1 MKTCNIFLYSG
12 EAKSI
17 STYYSTPTITPASPR
32 PRFSPRLVLSAQ
44 AAFSILYCRLV
55 ALLCEMSKI
64 IIEKGKTEQ
73 QICSK
78 TKRGFNNEY
87 KIL

>member
-32 PRFSPRLVLSAQ
+32 LVLSAQ
-44 AAFSILYCRLV
+44 VAFSILYYRLV

-64 IIEKGKTEQ
+64 IIEKRKAEQ

>member
-17 STYYSTPTITPASPR
+17 STYYSTPTITP
-32 PRFSPRLVLSAQ
+32 RFSPRLVLSAQ
-44 AAFSILYCRLV
+44 VAFSILYCRLV
-55 ALLCEMSKI
+55 ALLCESSKI
-64 IIEKGKTEQ
+64 IIEKRKAEQ

>member
-17 STYYSTPTITPASPR
+17 STYYSTPTITPRILPQ
-32 PRFSPRLVLSAQ
+32 LVLSAQ
-44 AAFSILYCRLV
+44 VAFSILYCRLV

-64 IIEKGKTEQ
+64 IIEKRKAEQ
-73 QICSK
+73 QICSE

-87 KIL
+87 KSL

>member
-17 STYYSTPTITPASPR
+17 STYYSTPTITPRVSPQ
-32 PRFSPRLVLSAQ
+32 LVLSAQ

-55 ALLCEMSKI
+55 ALLCESSKI
-64 IIEKGKTEQ
+64 IIEKRKAEQ

-78 TKRGFNNEY
+78 MKRGFNNEY

>member
-1 MKTCNIFLYSG
+1 MKTCNLFLYSG

-17 STYYSTPTITPASPR
+17 STYYSTPTITPRILPQ
-32 PRFSPRLVLSAQ
+32 LVLSAQ

-64 IIEKGKTEQ
+64 IIEKRKTEQ

>member
-17 STYYSTPTITPASPR
+17 STYYSTPTITP
-32 PRFSPRLVLSAQ
+32 RFSPWLVLSAQ

-55 ALLCEMSKI
+55 ALLCESSKI
-64 IIEKGKTEQ
+64 IIEKRKAEQ

>member
-17 STYYSTPTITPASPR
+17 STYYSTPYHHPA
-32 PRFSPRLVLSAQ
+32 SPRLVLSAQ

-64 IIEKGKTEQ
+64 IIEKRKAEQ
-73 QICSK
+73 QICSE

>member
-17 STYYSTPTITPASPR
+17 STYYSTPTITPR
-32 PRFSPRLVLSAQ
+32 ILPRLVLSAQ

-64 IIEKGKTEQ
+64 IIEKRKAEQ

-78 TKRGFNNEY
+78 AKRGFNNEY